1 MSNGFIEYYGISF
14 QIEDISEVA
23 MNRKI
28 ISNWAKKNFLF
39 WFVENYQQQSPGSQ
53 QILLQLAGNESLL
66 SQVHI
71 VLDGSYLRPLLVVS
85 TDATGMPPFLL
96 KTFDSTVTDCSMI
109 LTRLPLLMESPIY
122 LTLYFPDRA
131 SCEPHQAVVEE
142 DPISLDSTR
151 ARQILIDF
159 ELSLWSASF
168 KREME
173 RAELLNQI
181 DQALDE
187 KNKRKFRSLV
197 KKLNSL

>member
-1 MSNGFIEYYGISF
+1 
-14 QIEDISEVA
+14 

-39 WFVENYQQQSPGSQ
+39 WFVENYQLQPVGSR
-53 QILLQLAGNESLL
+53 QILLQLAEKEPLL

-85 TDATGMPPFLL
+85 TEGAGMPPFLL
-96 KTFDSTVTDCSMI
+96 KTFDSTVTDCSII
-109 LTRLPLLMESPIY
+109 LSRLTLLEESPIY

-131 SCEPHQAVVEE
+131 TCEPHQAVVEE

-151 ARQILIDF
+151 AQQILIDF
-159 ELSLWSASF
+159 ELSLWSATF

-173 RAELLNQI
+173 RAELMSQI

-187 KNKRKFRSLV
+187 RNKRKFQRLV

>member
-1 MSNGFIEYYGISF
+1 
-14 QIEDISEVA
+14 

-28 ISNWAKKNFLF
+28 ISNWAKKNFIF
-39 WFVENYQQQSPGSQ
+39 WFIENYQLQSTYPE
-53 QILLQLAGNESLL
+53 QILLGLAENESLL

-85 TDATGMPPFLL
+85 TDSTGMPPVLL

-109 LTRLPLLMESPIY
+109 LSRLSLLAESPIY

-131 SCEPHQAVVEE
+131 SCQSHQAVVEE

-151 ARQILIDF
+151 AQQILIDF
-159 ELSLWSASF
+159 ELSLWSATF

-173 RAELLNQI
+173 RADLLNQI
-181 DQALDE
+181 DKALAE
-187 KNKRKFRSLV
+187 KNKRNFHRLV

>member
-1 MSNGFIEYYGISF
+1 
-14 QIEDISEVA
+14 

-28 ISNWAKKNFLF
+28 VSNWAKKNFLF
-39 WFVENYQQQSPGSQ
+39 WFVENHQLQSDGAR
-53 QILLQLAGNESLL
+53 QILLQLAESESLL
-66 SQVHI
+66 SQLHV

-85 TDATGMPPFLL
+85 TAGTGIPPFLL
-96 KTFDSTVTDCSMI
+96 KTFDSTVTDCSII
-109 LTRLPLLMESPIY
+109 LTRLSLLEESPIY

-151 ARQILIDF
+151 AQQILIDF

-173 RAELLNQI
+173 RVEIMSQI
-181 DQALDE
+181 DQALDARD
-187 KNKRKFRSLV
+187 KRKFQRLV
-197 KKLNSL
+197 KKLNKI

>member
-1 MSNGFIEYYGISF
+1 
-14 QIEDISEVA
+14 

-39 WFVENYQQQSPGSQ
+39 WFVENYQQQLTGSQ
-53 QILLQLAGNESLL
+53 QILLQLAENEVLL

-96 KTFDSTVTDCSMI
+96 KTFDSTVTDSSII
-109 LTRLPLLMESPIY
+109 LSRLPLLAESPIY

-131 SCEPHQAVVEE
+131 SCESHQAVVEE

-151 ARQILIDF
+151 AQQILIDF

-168 KREME
+168 QREME
-173 RAELLNQI
+173 RAELLNKI

-187 KNKRKFRSLV
+187 KNKRKFHSLV
-197 KKLNSL
+197 KKLNNL